1 MLDTVFLM
9 WYNATMAKGIES
21 DLYYNELYLEYSTML
36 SKTQREIFDMY
47 FGMDLSL
54 GEIAEIKNV
63 SRQSVSDAVAKA
75 KKQLLSFEEKLGIVE
90 KKKAVYRLI
99 DRYFDGNEEVK
110 AEFRKILG
118 DN

>member
-21 DLYYNELYLEYSTML
+21 DLYYNELYSEYSTML

-90 KKKAVYRLI
+90 KKKVVYRLI